1 MNTKYRQR
9 ILELTKKYYDELDKE
24 DFSHNRDHFF
34 RVENLAKRIAE
45 DEGADIE
52 VIEAASLLFDIARD
66 LEDRGEI
73 ENHAEKGAEI
83 AREILTKIDFPLKK
97 IDNVCHTILAHRR
110 SKDRNPETREAKI
123 LRDADYLDAMGA
135 VDIARVFASALQS
148 QKYKKPIFLDKPF
161 QDVEGIEHLSAIHF
175 LLHKINHPKHQPEN
189 FYTKLGKR
197 LAIERFNF
205 MKEYAQRFID
215 EWHGLK

>member
-24 DFSHNRDHFF
+24 DFSHNSDHFF
-34 RVENLAKRIAE
+34 RVENLAKRITE
-45 DEGADIE
+45 DEKADIE
-52 VIEAASLLFDIARD
+52 VVEAASLLFDVARD
-66 LEDRGEI
+66 LEDKGKI
-73 ENHAEKGAEI
+73 EDHAEKGAEI
-83 AREILTKIDFPLKK
+83 ARGILIKIDFPKEK
-97 IDNVCHTILAHRR
+97 IEKVCDAILVHRR
-110 SKDRNPETREAKI
+110 SKNLEPLTLEAKI

-135 VDIARVFASALQS
+135 VDIARVFASAVQS

-161 QDVEGIEHLSAIHF
+161 QNVKGVEDLSAIHF
-175 LLHKINHPKHQPEN
+175 LLYKINHPKHQPEN
-189 FYTKLGKR
+189 FYTKLGKK

-205 MKEYAQRFID
+205 MKEYTQRFID

>member
-24 DFSHNRDHFF
+24 DFSHNSDHFF

-66 LEDRGEI
+66 LEDRGKI
-73 ENHAEKGAEI
+73 EDHAEKGAKI

-97 IDNVCHTILAHRR
+97 IDNVCHAILVHRR
-110 SKDRNPETREAKI
+110 SKKRNPETIEAKI

-135 VDIARVFASALQS
+135 VDIARVLASAVQS

-161 QDVEGIEHLSAIHF
+161 QNTEGVEHLSAIHF
-175 LLHKINHPKHQPEN
+175 LLYKINHSKHQPEN
-189 FYTKLGKR
+189 FYTKLGKK
-197 LAIERFNF
+197 LAKERFNF
-205 MKEYAQRFID
+205 MKEYTQRFID
-215 EWHGLK
+215 EWYGLK